1 MLAFTFPGQGSQQP
15 GMGAPWVDHP
25 SWALVDRAS
34 QASGRDVAA
43 LLLDADAE
51 ELRRTENAQLSTY
64 VLSLVV
70 HDAVRALG
78 VRCHRA
84 AGHSL
89 GEYSAL
95 TAVGALTLEDG
106 VRLVTERGAAMQAA
120 ADARPGTMAA
130 VLGAD
135 DEVVAEACAKAA
147 GDVWVANTNGAG
159 QVVIAGDPAA
169 IEEAG
174 ALAKE
179 LGARKVM
186 PLPVGGAFH
195 TPFMAPAAERLQAAL
210 ATTTFHD
217 AEVPVVANVDALP
230 HQHADQWAEL
240 LAAQLTA
247 QVRWRQTIERLVADG
262 ITAFVELGPGTVL
275 TGVAKRQAPGGTAR
289 SAATP
294 DALEAVVEAARQ
306 VGAVEMRATEAV
318 PAHHRSSQEH
328 APMPHAIDLHE
339 GEHLFAAERLVV
351 SPAAGVFTP
360 AEGIAEG
367 HEIDRG
373 HVLGHVAGQPVRSAF
388 RGTIKGLLA
397 VAGERLTHRQPVA
410 WLRSA

>member
-15 GMGAPWVDHP
+15 AMGRAWVDHP
-25 SWALVDRAS
+25 SWALVAHAS

-43 LLLDADAE
+43 LLLDADAD

-70 HDAVRALG
+70 HDAVRSLG
-78 VRCHRA
+78 VRCTVA

-89 GEYSAL
+89 GEYTAL
-95 TAVGALTLEDG
+95 TATGALSLEDG

-135 DEVVAEACAKAA
+135 DELVAEACAKAT

-159 QVVIAGDPAA
+159 QVVIAGDADA
-169 IEEAG
+169 IAEAG
-174 ALAKE
+174 AIAKE
-179 LGARKVM
+179 LGARKVL

-195 TPFMAPAAERLQAAL
+195 TPFMAPAAERLRAAL
-210 ATTTFHD
+210 AATTF
-217 AEVPVVANVDALP
+217 ANASVPVIANVDALP

-240 LAAQLTA
+240 LGAQLTA
-247 QVRWRQTIERLVADG
+247 QVRWRQTVERMVADG
-262 ITAFVELGPGTVL
+262 VTTFLELGPGSVL
-275 TGVAKRQAPGGTAR
+275 TGMAKRSAPDGTAR
-289 SAATP
+289 AAAEP
-294 DALEAVVEAARQ
+294 GALDAVVEAANAA
-306 VGAVEMRATEAV
+306 GAVE
-318 PAHHRSSQEH
+318 H
-328 APMPHAIDLHE
+328 HE

-360 AEGIAEG
+360 VDDVVEGQHIEQG
-367 HEIDRG
+367 R
-373 HVLGHVAGQPVRSAF
+373 VLGHVAGHEVRSAF
-388 RGTIKGLLA
+388 RGTVKGLLA

-410 WLRSA
+410 WLRTA

>member
-106 VRLVTERGAAMQAA
+106 VRLVTERGAAIQAA

-135 DEVVAEACAKAA
+135 DDVVAEACARVD

-159 QVVIAGDPAA
+159 QVVIAGDPDA
-169 IEEAG
+169 ITAAG
-174 ALAKE
+174 AVAKE

-195 TPFMAPAAERLQAAL
+195 TPFMARAVERLGAAI
-210 ATTTFHD
+210 AGVAF
-217 AEVPVVANVDALP
+217 ANSAVPIVANVDALP
-230 HQHADQWAEL
+230 HQHAVQWADL

-247 QVRWRQTIERLVADG
+247 PVRWRQTIERMV
-262 ITAFVELGPGTVL
+262 
-275 TGVAKRQAPGGTAR
+275 
-289 SAATP
+289 
-294 DALEAVVEAARQ
+294 
-306 VGAVEMRATEAV
+306 
-318 PAHHRSSQEH
+318 
-328 APMPHAIDLHE
+328 
-339 GEHLFAAERLVV
+339 
-351 SPAAGVFTP
+351 
-360 AEGIAEG
+360 
-367 HEIDRG
+367 
-373 HVLGHVAGQPVRSAF
+373 
-388 RGTIKGLLA
+388 
-397 VAGERLTHRQPVA
+397 
-410 WLRSA
+410 

>member
-15 GMGAPWVDHP
+15 GMGRPWVDHP
-25 SWALVDRAS
+25 AWLIVTAAS
-34 QASGRDVAA
+34 DASGRDVAT

-51 ELRRTENAQLSTY
+51 ELRRTENAQLATY

-78 VRCHRA
+78 VRCSVA

-95 TAVGALTLEDG
+95 TAVGALRLEDG

-120 ADARPGTMAA
+120 ADGRPGTMAA

-135 DEVVAEACAKAA
+135 DDVVAEACERAR
-147 GDVWVANTNGAG
+147 GDVWVANSNGAG
-159 QVVIAGDPAA
+159 QVVIAGDADAIAA
-169 IEEAG
+169 AG
-174 ALAKE
+174 AIAKE
-179 LGARKVM
+179 LGARKVL

-195 TPFMAPAAERLQAAL
+195 TPFMAPAAARLGAAL
-210 ATTTFHD
+210 AATAFAD

-240 LAAQLTA
+240 LDAQLTA
-247 QVRWRQTIERLVADG
+247 PVRWRQSVERMVADG
-262 ITAFVELGPGTVL
+262 VTAFLELGPGAVL
-275 TGVAKRQAPGGTAR
+275 TGLTKRSAPGAVATA
-289 SAATP
+289 AAEP
-294 DALEAVVEAARQ
+294 AALDGVVEVAAAA
-306 VGAVEMRATEAV
+306 GAVD
-318 PAHHRSSQEH
+318 HH
-328 APMPHAIDLHE
+328 D

-360 AEGIAEG
+360 AADVAEG
-367 HEIDRG
+367 QHIERG
-373 HVLGHVAGQPVRSAF
+373 RVVGHVAGHEVRSPF
-388 RGTIKGLLA
+388 HGTVKGLLA
-397 VAGERLTHRQPVA
+397 VAGERLTRSQPVA
-410 WLRSA
+410 WLRTA